1 MSSAP
6 RPVMKPVNSVLELIG
21 CTPMVRLRRVADGIR
36 TQVIAKCEMFNPGAS
51 VKDRIGL
58 SMIEAAERDG
68 RLRPGGLVVEATS
81 GNTGVGLALAAAI
94 KGYRTLF
101 TIPDKMSMEKIK
113 LLKALGAEVIV
124 TPTVAATHPE
134 YYVTVGRRIASEH
147 TNAIFI
153 DQFYN
158 EVNPATHERS
168 TGPEIWEQTDGRIT
182 ALVGGMGTGGT
193 MTGCSRY
200 LKSKNP
206 AIRII
211 GSDPDGSTFKHVKD
225 TGHCGTGQPYKI
237 EGIGGDKVPG
247 TLDLKSIDEIRRV
260 NDKDS
265 FLMARRLAR
274 EEGLFVGGSSGMAAV
289 VALDVARE
297 IDDPAAIVVVLLT
310 DTGERYLSKL
320 HSDEWMTENRFL
332 DPTDVRVRDLLGKKR
347 GGALISVTPEKTAKQ
362 VLSIFTQNNISQ
374 MPVVDGDRCVGSVK
388 EGDLMARI
396 IEVPATLDVSISR
409 LMGPPYPV
417 VTESDPVDHVAR
429 LFTRENEAVVV
440 QSAGAL
446 NGILTRYDLIQHLTG
461 R

>member
-1 MSSAP
+1 
-6 RPVMKPVNSVLELIG
+6 
-21 CTPMVRLRRVADGIR
+21 
-36 TQVIAKCEMFNPGAS
+36 
-51 VKDRIGL
+51 
-58 SMIEAAERDG
+58 
-68 RLRPGGLVVEATS
+68 
-81 GNTGVGLALAAAI
+81 
-94 KGYRTLF
+94 
-101 TIPDKMSMEKIK
+101 
-113 LLKALGAEVIV
+113 
-124 TPTVAATHPE
+124 
-134 YYVTVGRRIASEH
+134 
-147 TNAIFI
+147 
-153 DQFYN
+153 
-158 EVNPATHERS
+158 
-168 TGPEIWEQTDGRIT
+168 
-182 ALVGGMGTGGT
+182 
-193 MTGCSRY
+193 
-200 LKSKNP
+200 
-206 AIRII
+206 
-211 GSDPDGSTFKHVKD
+211 
-225 TGHCGTGQPYKI
+225 
-237 EGIGGDKVPG
+237 
-247 TLDLKSIDEIRRV
+247 
-260 NDKDS
+260 
-265 FLMARRLAR
+265 MARRLAR

-347 GGALISVTPEKTAKQ
+347 GGALVSVTPEKTAKQ